1 MRSILSTGYIGSRQG
16 FRSIWLAPGRHF
28 VATLSM
34 PASKSLRQHGGS
46 TNKKLVLFW
55 TRTIVP
61 VPVWGALEAPLYNNI
76 YCIINNM
83 ASFDTIIIG
92 GGIIGC
98 TVARAL
104 AWEGLRVAVIEGHAP
119 GEEASGAAAGML
131 APSAEAEK
139 GSPIF
144 HLCRASLLAYR
155 PLVEE
160 LRSETGVDPEY
171 LTDGS
176 LLIFADEQERQQML
190 PSMNWQCS
198 QNIAVKELSAPELH
212 SLEPSLAEFPGAF
225 FLPDDHQIDNRL
237 LMHALVQSCRQRG
250 VEFLLGK
257 PVREIARNGHK
268 VVGAIL
274 EDAAGTKVSAG
285 RVVNT
290 AGAWAGSIPAAGIAP
305 FPIRPVKGHM
315 LALEA
320 APGTLRHV
328 IRSHRGYL
336 VPRRSGRILVGSTM
350 EEAGFDKTP
359 RAAQITGLLRAAQ
372 QLCPVLE
379 KSAVAEVWA
388 GLRPA
393 SKDGL
398 PVLGPTE
405 LEGYWVGLGHFRNGI
420 LLAPITAQ
428 ILSSWLLTGKPS
440 LPVDALSPS
449 RFATTKK

>member
-1 MRSILSTGYIGSRQG
+1 
-16 FRSIWLAPGRHF
+16 
-28 VATLSM
+28 
-34 PASKSLRQHGGS
+34 
-46 TNKKLVLFW
+46 
-55 TRTIVP
+55 
-61 VPVWGALEAPLYNNI
+61 
-76 YCIINNM
+76 M
-83 ASFDTIIIG
+83 ASFDAIIIG

-98 TVARAL
+98 AL
-104 AWEGLRVAVIEGHAP
+104 GRTLAGQGLQIAVIERHAP
-119 GEEASGAAAGML
+119 GEEASWAAAGML

-160 LRSETGVDPEY
+160 LRAETGVDPEY
-171 LTDGS
+171 NAKGS
-176 LLIFADEQERQQML
+176 LLIFADEQEREQML
-190 PSMNWQCS
+190 PSMSWQRS
-198 QNIAVKELSAPELH
+198 QNIAVRELSTPELR
-212 SLEPSLAEFPGAF
+212 SLEPSLANLPGAF
-225 FLPDDHQIDNRL
+225 FLPDDHQLDNRL

-250 VEFLLGK
+250 VEFMLGK
-257 PVREIARNGHK
+257 SVREIAGNGQK
-268 VVGAIL
+268 ATGAIL
-274 EDAAGTKVSAG
+274 EDAAGSKIAAG
-285 RVVNT
+285 HVVNA
-290 AGAWAGSIPAAGIAP
+290 AGAWAGAIPVGGLAP

-315 LALEA
+315 LAVEA

-359 RAAQITGLLRAAQ
+359 RAGQITGLLRTAQ
-372 QLCPVLE
+372 QLCPALE
-379 KSAVAEVWA
+379 NSAVTEYWA

-405 LEGYWVGLGHFRNGI
+405 VDGYWVALGHFRNGI

-428 ILSSWLLTGKPS
+428 ILSSWILTGKPC
-440 LPVDALSPS
+440 LPVDTLSPS
-449 RFATTKK
+449 RFAPNVK